1 MCRLK
6 NWEIVE
12 ESNDD
17 NGNPTVWANTIEND
31 RYGKYCWIT
40 FDWNNY
46 VVEVSSLS
54 QFIVLARCKSLSSA
68 KRWVTMNLM

>member
-6 NWEIVE
+6 NWAIVE

-31 RYGKYCWIT
+31 RYGKYC
-40 FDWNNY
+40 
-46 VVEVSSLS
+46 
-54 QFIVLARCKSLSSA
+54 
-68 KRWVTMNLM
+68 

>member
-17 NGNPTVWANTIEND
+17 NGNTIVCANTIDSLE
-31 RYGKYCWIT
+31 YGKYCWIT
-40 FDWNNY
+40 FDGNNY

-68 KRWVTMNLM
+68 KRLVTMNLI